1 MFACIDIYIYITYI
15 YIYIY
20 MYVRYYIYVYQIKSL
35 NIPQGNVANKK
46 FKEVYIERI
55 TKT

>member
-1 MFACIDIYIYITYI
+1 MYIYLHIYNI

-20 MYVRYYIYVYQIKSL
+20 MFVRYYIYVYQIKSL
-35 NIPQGNVANKK
+35 NIPQGDVANKK

-55 TKT
+55 TTT